1 MAMNKEMRALCLGQ
15 VAAEGQELLNIQTFR
30 RDATRLGLDY
40 VVKTQLEPPM
50 RVEGAEGLGLGPAG
64 IEDRQD
70 VTDARLAMEPEFVD
84 PANGYLERHQA
95 P

>member
-1 MAMNKEMRALCLGQ
+1 MNKEMRTLPLGQ
-15 VAAEGQELLNIQTFR
+15 VAAEGQELLDIRTFR

-64 IEDRQD
+64 
-70 VTDARLAMEPEFVD
+70 VT
-84 PANGYLERHQA
+84 PASQ
-95 P
+95 

>member
-50 RVEGAEGLGLGPAG
+50 RVEGAEGLGLGPAR
-64 IEDRQD
+64 IEKREH
-70 VTDARLAMEPEFVD
+70 VSDARLAIEAELID
-84 PANGYLERHQA
+84 PANCHLKRRQA
-95 P
+95 L